1 MTTPPF
7 DLMSLLLRYPDD
19 DVLAARPAV
28 LAETVALG
36 PSPAGEALR
45 AFVEWWAAQPAGAL
59 QREYTSTFDFSR
71 RTALDLTYY
80 THGDRRQRGLALL
93 ALRRRFTAEGLEL
106 ESGELPDH
114 LPVVLEF
121 VHEAPAAGGALLAEF
136 RPVIEL
142 LRMALERAGSPWAG
156 LLAALCMTLPALTD
170 AERGDLARMAKEG
183 PPAESV
189 GLEPFAPPEIM
200 PEPRRAP
207 TACAAATVGA
217 AR

>member
-19 DVLAARPAV
+19 DVLDTRPAV
-28 LAETVALG
+28 VAEAAALA
-36 PSPAGEALR
+36 PSPAGETLR
-45 AFVEWWAAQPAGAL
+45 AFVSWWAAQPADAL

-93 ALRRRFTAEGLEL
+93 DLRRRYTAEGLEL
-106 ESGELPDH
+106 EGDELPDH

-121 VHEAPAAGGALLAEF
+121 VSEAPEAGGALLAEY
-136 RPVIEL
+136 RTVIEL
-142 LRMALERAGSPWAG
+142 LRMALERTGSPWAG
-156 LLAALCMTLPALTD
+156 LLAALCMTLPPLTD
-170 AERGDLARMAKEG
+170 AEREDLARMAKEG

-200 PEPRRAP
+200 PEPRRVPA
-207 TACAAATVGA
+207 ACAAATVGVG
-217 AR
+217 R